1 MRTCIISTLASA
13 MLVSALSFSDGA
25 HLRPPTQPTITM
37 QAGTKQPFGT
47 LLFSPDGKR
56 LAGIAVAA
64 HHGEP
69 AIEVWDAATGKR
81 LFTRSWH
88 ANVTLSARF
97 NNDGTLLVASAP
109 VPADKPGAVQ
119 LWDAATG
126 KKLRTLNGADAGP
139 VTISPDGKLVTA
151 TGGQPA
157 SLGIWYVATGNR
169 IRALEGNADA
179 GLTFSPDGKLLAG
192 IDAEGR
198 VRVWNV
204 ATGKVVQ
211 TLKGMSAG
219 GLAFSPDSKRVA
231 AGASILG
238 IVRVWEVASGREL
251 LEMRNAHV
259 KGVVSVA
266 FSPDGKRLVTGGNRR
281 HTPGLFEGWPV
292 ERDGEVKIWDATT
305 GTELLAFRVT
315 DVGGLGS
322 MSLAP
327 DGQRVAVSTI
337 SGSRATIWT
346 LPSAVPAL
354 VDSAKPTVMAGSRDT
369 SCWSL
374 AFSSDG
380 QRLAGGFDDGIT
392 RVWEAK
398 TGKEIRTFRLEESWC
413 YGIAFNADGTVLAIA
428 TAGTPI
434 VAEKPGRIVLWDL
447 KSGNAL
453 RTLEGG
459 GAGGVAFSPNGKILV
474 GTATGKPAALKLWD
488 TATGKTV
495 RALAESGLDGIAGV
509 PVAFSPDGKTII
521 GAARDGKV
529 RIWEASSGKI
539 LHTLDANSSPVA
551 FSKDGKRVVA
561 GSMMFVWE
569 AATGKKLLA
578 IKEPHVKGN
587 VGVAF
592 SPDGKRLIS
601 AGNRPHSAG
610 LLGLL
615 QPWPPDSD
623 GEVTLWD
630 AEKGTK
636 MRSFVTNVAGLWT
649 SAVSPDGTRIAVSP
663 QSGGR
668 VAVWSLPSS
677 ASAPIA
683 CGQEQPDAV
692 DGKKGDQPQKPTK
705 GRVIVL
711 IDATTEGMAEG
722 AKIKEI
728 DVPKNG
734 RKKDLL
740 EAKTK
745 GQEGPRL
752 NGTYLA
758 KTCTITLAD
767 GKRLDKREVLVAIEV
782 GQQTLRDF
790 RYLETCEAK
799 TEKGLG
805 KWYAYT
811 AEYEVEK

>member
-1 MRTCIISTLASA
+1 MRTYIMLTLALA
-13 MLVSALSFSDGA
+13 TLLSALSFSDGA
-25 HLRPPTQPTITM
+25 RLRPPSRPVVTM
-37 QAGTKQPFGT
+37 QAGTNQPFGT
-47 LLFSPDGKR
+47 ILFSPNGDR
-56 LAGIAVAA
+56 LAGIAAA
-64 HHGEP
+64 GHHGEP
-69 AIEVWDAATGKR
+69 AVEVWDAASGKR
-81 LFTRSWH
+81 LFTRSWRTK
-88 ANVTLSARF
+88 AMLSVRF
-97 NNDGTLLVASAP
+97 NDDRTLLVASAP
-109 VPADKPGAVQ
+109 VPADKPGAVH

-139 VTISPDGKLVTA
+139 VAISPDGKLVTA
-151 TGGQPA
+151 SGGQPA
-157 SLGIWYVATGNR
+157 RLGLWDVATGNR

-192 IDAEGR
+192 IDADGR
-198 VRVWNV
+198 VRVWNA
-204 ATGKVVQ
+204 ATGKEVQ

-219 GLAFSPDSKRVA
+219 GVAFSPDSKRVA
-231 AGASILG
+231 AGASVLG
-238 IVRVWEVASGREL
+238 TVRVWEAASGRKL
-251 LEMRNAHV
+251 LELRDAHV

-281 HTPGLFEGWPV
+281 HKPGLFEGWPV
-292 ERDGEVKIWDATT
+292 ERDGEVKVWDATT

-315 DVGGLGS
+315 DVGELGS

-354 VDSAKPTVMAGSRDT
+354 VDSAKPTVMAGSRDS

-380 QRLAGGFDDGIT
+380 QRLAGGFEDGIT

-398 TGKEIRTFRLEESWC
+398 TGKEIRAFRLEESWC
-413 YGIAFNADGTVLAIA
+413 YGVAFNADGTVLATA
-428 TAGTPI
+428 AAGTPI
-434 VAEKPGRIVLWDL
+434 VAERPGRIVLWDL
-447 KSGNAL
+447 KSGKAL

-459 GAGGVAFSPNGKILV
+459 GAGGVAFSPDGKILV
-474 GTATGKPAALKLWD
+474 GTASGKPAALKLWD

-495 RALAESGLDGIAGV
+495 RALAESGLDGIVGV

-521 GAARDGKV
+521 GAGRDCKV
-529 RIWEASSGKI
+529 RIWEASSGKV
-539 LHTLDANSSPVA
+539 LHTLDANASPVA

-578 IKEPHVKGN
+578 IKGPHVKGT

-615 QPWPPDSD
+615 EPWPPDSD

-636 MRSFVTNVAGLWT
+636 VRSFATDVAGLWT
-649 SAVSPDGTRIAVSP
+649 AAVSPEGTRIAVSP

-668 VAVWSLPSS
+668 VAIWSLPS
-677 ASAPIA
+677 A
-683 CGQEQPDAV
+683 
-692 DGKKGDQPQKPTK
+692 
-705 GRVIVL
+705 
-711 IDATTEGMAEG
+711 
-722 AKIKEI
+722 
-728 DVPKNG
+728 
-734 RKKDLL
+734 
-740 EAKTK
+740 
-745 GQEGPRL
+745 
-752 NGTYLA
+752 
-758 KTCTITLAD
+758 
-767 GKRLDKREVLVAIEV
+767 
-782 GQQTLRDF
+782 
-790 RYLETCEAK
+790 
-799 TEKGLG
+799 GLG
-805 KWYAYT
+805 SARKD
-811 AEYEVEK
+811 